1 MNGRRKAMGQ
11 NLKILVLAS
20 LFPLNFWGC
29 KTTGNESTV
38 KNPCRRFLVVPPFS
52 DQQRMSDYV
61 ANRWISDGKNHLQ
74 GCDRIIPFD
83 YGKKAFSIINIDHS
97 TVFDFKKLSSKKL
110 PVAAERMGATDF
122 IFIDYQ
128 LDGGRLTIDY
138 LVYGAKNLKRD
149 KSPYFRPLELKLS
162 ASELSRV
169 KPSGVLSLLANVIPN
184 ALTLGGHSTS
194 LPNRYEEIGEQGGLR
209 ELSVREKSILP
220 RVVSGIGLTNLS
232 HPAGFG
238 LFDYELR
245 TFGSLGFFLIDNEYR
260 YERVDAGG
268 RVFGEPIDYSLRF
281 FYVAPLLNGGISLY
295 WPLGT
300 TFLSIGFGPGVY
312 SLRDSFGDKG
322 VYLVL
327 ANSIQLGHRVFLS
340 ERVFFQF
347 AIDTLG
353 TTGKPFVDN
362 ETFKSS
368 NTTAFFFGLG
378 YFAPEVRSLVRD
390 NI

>member
-1 MNGRRKAMGQ
+1 MDGYRKAMRQ
-11 NLKILVLAS
+11 YPKIFILVS
-20 LFPLNFWGC
+20 IFGLNLLGC
-29 KTTGNESTV
+29 KTTGNDSV
-38 KNPCRRFLVVPPFS
+38 LKNPCRRFLVVPPLA
-52 DQQRMSDYV
+52 DQQRVSDYV
-61 ANRWISDGKNHLQ
+61 ANRWVSAAKHNLQ
-74 GCDRIIPFD
+74 GCDRIVPFAD
-83 YGKKAFSIINIDHS
+83 GKKSFSVINVDHS
-97 TVFDFKKLSSKKL
+97 TDFDFRKLDQKKL
-110 PVAAERMGATDF
+110 PVAAERVAATDIVF
-122 IFIDYQ
+122 LYHKIE
-128 LDGGRLTIDY
+128 GRRLTVAA
-138 LVYGAKNLKRD
+138 LVYGAKSLVKD
-149 KSPYFRPLELKLS
+149 KSAYFSPLDIKLS

-169 KPSGVLSLLANVIPN
+169 RPSGFLSILANVIPN

-220 RVVSGIGLTNLS
+220 RVVSGFGLTNLS

-245 TFGSLGFFLIDNEYR
+245 TFGSLGFFLIDNEYK
-260 YERVDAGG
+260 YERVDAAG